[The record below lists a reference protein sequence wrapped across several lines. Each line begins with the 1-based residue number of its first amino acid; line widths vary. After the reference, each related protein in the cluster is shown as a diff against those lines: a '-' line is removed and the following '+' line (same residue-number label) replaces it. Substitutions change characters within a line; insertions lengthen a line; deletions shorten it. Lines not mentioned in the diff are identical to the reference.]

1 MALWHKHGP
10 FTVFDIETTGMS
22 PSRDRIVEI
31 GAVRVEVDGTFTRFE
46 TLVNPSVPI
55 PFAVSRIHGITD
67 EMVKDAPKFT
77 EAGYAFQDFVRGSR
91 LVAHNARFDL
101 SFMQESFA
109 RTGLPLLKNG
119 AYDSI
124 VLIRKAYPGM
134 PSYSLPALVQAW
146 GLGASLDS
154 ARPHRAGYD
163 AEVTMEAFGM
173 AMRRLVD
180 LA

>member
-55 PFAVSRIHGITD
+55 PPAVSRIHGITD
-67 EMVKDAPKFT
+67 EMVKNAPKFT

-124 VLIRKAYPGM
+124 VLIKKAYPGM

-146 GLGASLDS
+146 GLGASLDA